1 MRDSRLNR
9 KTVSRREPILL
20 LSGFEPFG
28 GERSNPSWEIAARLE
43 GKSIAGVSVKAI
55 RLPVAHARA
64 ARTIVSAIRRWRP
77 AAVIGLGQA
86 SGRPALSL
94 ERVAINLV
102 NPRRRDEASGDGRET
117 PVVRGGPDAYFSRLP
132 LAAILRRLKR
142 HQIPAAMSL
151 SAGAY
156 ICNSVMYA
164 ALHELRRRPDLPA
177 GFIHL
182 PYATSQAVRHR
193 GAPSMSLDLMERAIE
208 IAISE
213 TASAIRNNTR

>member
-1 MRDSRLNR
+1 MSAAADRQA
-9 KTVSRREPILL
+9 IFL

-28 GERSNPSWEIAARLE
+28 GERTNPSWEIAARFD
-43 GKSIAGVSVKAI
+43 GKSIAGVSVKAV

-64 ARTIVSAIRRWRP
+64 ARTMVSAIRRWRP
-77 AAVIGLGQA
+77 AAIIGLGQA

-102 NPRRRDEASGDGRET
+102 DQRSRDGVRDYEGET

-132 LAAILRRLKR
+132 SAAILRRLKR
-142 HQIPAAMSL
+142 DRIPAAMSL

-164 ALHELRRRPDLPA
+164 TLHELRRRPNLPA

-182 PYATSQAVRHR
+182 PYATGQAIRHR
-193 GAPSMSLDLMERAIE
+193 GAPSMSLELMERAVALA
-208 IAISE
+208 IAV
-213 TASAIRNNTR
+213 TASSMGAEPR

>member
-1 MRDSRLNR
+1 
-9 KTVSRREPILL
+9 VSIAADHQAIFL

-28 GERSNPSWEIAARLE
+28 GERTNPSWEIAARFD
-43 GKSIAGVSVKAI
+43 GKSIAGLSVKAI

-64 ARTIVSAIRRWRP
+64 ARTMVSAIRRWRP
-77 AAVIGLGQA
+77 AAIIGLGQA

-102 NPRRRDEASGDGRET
+102 DERSHDGASGHRGEL
-117 PVVRGGPDAYFSRLP
+117 PVARGGPDAYFSRLP

-164 ALHELRRRPDLPA
+164 TLHELRRRPDLPA

-182 PYATSQAVRHR
+182 PYATGQAVRHR
-193 GAPSMSLDLMERAIE
+193 GVPSMSLELMERAVVL
-208 IAISE
+208 AISV
-213 TASAIRNNTR
+213 TASSIRTKTR